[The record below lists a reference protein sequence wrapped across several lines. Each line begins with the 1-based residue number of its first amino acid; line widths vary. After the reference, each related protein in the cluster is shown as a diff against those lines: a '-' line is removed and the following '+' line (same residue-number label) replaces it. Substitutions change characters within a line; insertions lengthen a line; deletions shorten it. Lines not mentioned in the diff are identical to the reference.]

1 MPAMSDNGMIS
12 DGGGIPTVPDNGTT
26 PDENN
31 TASRPGGFGQMQRG
45 DGMGGGFGMGSS
57 DVKLQYIDDDP
68 SSYANI
74 LNNAKTDVT
83 EADQTR
89 LIASLK
95 ALSTGD
101 ASVVDTEAVIRYMA
115 VHNFLC
121 NDDSY
126 TGRMVHNYYLYEE
139 DGVLSMIPWDYN
151 LAYGTMNGGGNAT
164 SSINTGIDS
173 LVNVGSSGDRPMA
186 DWITASDE
194 YTTQYHAVYQEF
206 ISSFFDSNWFTEEI
220 DRVTAMISPHVQND
234 PTAFCTYEEFLT
246 GAETLKQFCLRRAQ
260 SITNQLHGDST
271 PVDAADL
278 NLSDMG
284 TMSNGRGGWG
294 GFGQSGEGSGRS
306 GSTERERTFPAMS
319 TGGETGQMPAMPT
332 GGMSDRMPAMP
343 SQGTDSEF
351 PTMPTTDRNDESPRS
366 QRASGL
372 MEDSPAAAGEGRFDH
387 SRFGFDT
394 VSMTRQRS
402 SADGWVGLLA
412 CAALLCAALIF
423 VQCYRSNR

>member
-1 MPAMSDNGMIS
+1 MPNGGTMPDRGSMPAMSDNG
-12 DGGGIPTVPDNGTT
+12 TT
-26 PDENN
+26 PDESNPP
-31 TASRPGGFGQMQRG
+31 SMPGGFGQMQR
-45 DGMGGGFGMGSS
+45 GGGFGMGSS

-74 LNNAKTDVT
+74 LNNAKTDIT

-95 ALSTGD
+95 ALSEGD
-101 ASVVDTEAVIRYMA
+101 VSVVDTDAVIRYMA

-139 DGVLSMIPWDYN
+139 ASVLSMIPWDYN

-164 SSINTGIDS
+164 SSISTGIDS
-173 LVNVGSSGDRPMA
+173 LVNMGSSGDRPMA

-206 ISSFFDSNWFTEEI
+206 IATVFDSNWFTEEI
-220 DRVTAMISPHVQND
+220 DRVTAMISPYVQND

-260 SITNQLHGDST
+260 SVTGQLSGDST
-271 PVDAADL
+271 PVDAAEL

-284 TMSNGRGGWG
+284 TMSHGRGDRG
-294 GFGQSGEGSGRS
+294 GFGQSGEGFGRF
-306 GSTERERTFPAMS
+306 GGTEREQTFPATP
-319 TGGETGQMPAMPT
+319 TGDENGQMPAMPT
-332 GGMSDRMPAMP
+332 GGMNTGMPSMP
-343 SQGTDSEF
+343 SQGINSGFPAMPATDGHADSA
-351 PTMPTTDRNDESPRS
+351 NS
-366 QRASGL
+366 QRSPQVPDASQVA
-372 MEDSPAAAGEGRFDH
+372 ENEAESSAGRFERG
-387 SRFGFDT
+387 RFGFDAAN
-394 VSMTRQRS
+394 MIRQES
-402 SADGWVGLLA
+402 SSDGWIWMLV

-423 VQCYRSNR
+423 AKCYRTNR